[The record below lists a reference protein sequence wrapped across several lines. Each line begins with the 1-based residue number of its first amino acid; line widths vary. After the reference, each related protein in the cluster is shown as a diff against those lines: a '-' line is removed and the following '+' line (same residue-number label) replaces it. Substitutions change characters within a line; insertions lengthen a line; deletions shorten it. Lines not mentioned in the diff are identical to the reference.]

1 MLTATAMSS
10 SGLITQN
17 FKFMIDLN
25 NIPKLSES
33 TDTAIAYS
41 TCYAQPL
48 FTRIWAMPNKLTFT
62 IKPIKELVQKYVAKS
77 KIIIDPFAN
86 QSSYGTI
93 TNDLNPEFET
103 DYNLDALTFLRKME
117 TGKADLVLF
126 DPPYSITQAAQCYKD
141 YGKDKLERSVAN
153 MGYWGD
159 CKNEVARILKPNG
172 IALICGWNSNGIGKN
187 RGFEMLEILL
197 VPHGGSKND
206 TIVTV
211 ERKLPDLFS

>member
-1 MLTATAMSS
+1 MSS
-10 SGLITQN
+10 SGLKTIN
-17 FKFMIDLN
+17 FQIMTNDNKQQKHSD
-25 NIPKLSES
+25 S

-41 TCYAQPL
+41 TCYAQPF

-62 IKPIKELVQKYVAKS
+62 IKPIKELVEKYVAKS

-93 TNDLNPEFET
+93 TNDLNPEFDT
-103 DYNLDALTFLRKME
+103 DYHLDALTFLRKME

-153 MGYWGD
+153 MGYWAD

-172 IALICGWNSNGIGKN
+172 IALICGWNSNGVGKN